1 MAKDSYAEQWAISH
15 NVKYV
20 VRSISDS
27 PTENIFEDM
36 ESADVAASLER
47 GSATVS
53 GFCGSE
59 LTWSLENKVL
69 TISGEGEMD
78 SYRLDV
84 AAPWAEYVDEIECVV
99 IGRDVKRIGAYAFN
113 GLDKMNAVI
122 FEYDSELMVIEDYAF
137 ANCKELTDIE
147 LPDGLETLGEGAF
160 ANCEKL
166 SKVVLPESVSAFSSV
181 TVDFQWL
188 EDFIDREPVAVFE
201 GCDMTILVL
210 VVTSGSSAE
219 QYAMENGI
227 SVQYNE
233 TAVLLESDAIVQT
246 ELFEDE
252 GMLNTASEQ

>member
-1 MAKDSYAEQWAISH
+1 MPQEKAAFFPSLYFNITEVTIPS
-15 NVKYV
+15 
-20 VRSISDS
+20 SI
-27 PTENIFEDM
+27 
-36 ESADVAASLER
+36 
-47 GSATVS
+47 
-53 GFCGSE
+53 
-59 LTWSLENKVL
+59 KQ
-69 TISGEGEMD
+69 
-78 SYRLDV
+78 
-84 AAPWAEYVDEIECVV
+84 
-99 IGRDVKRIGAYAFN
+99 
-113 GLDKMNAVI
+113 
-122 FEYDSELMVIEDYAF
+122 IEDYAF

>member
-1 MAKDSYAEQWAISH
+1 
-15 NVKYV
+15 
-20 VRSISDS
+20 
-27 PTENIFEDM
+27 M